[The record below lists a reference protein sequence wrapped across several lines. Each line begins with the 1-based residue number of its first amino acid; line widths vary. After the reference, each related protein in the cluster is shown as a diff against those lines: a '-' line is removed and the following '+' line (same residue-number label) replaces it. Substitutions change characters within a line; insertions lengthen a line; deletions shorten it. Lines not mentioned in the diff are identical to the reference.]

1 MLKSNRYKQ
10 KIGSRGYYL
19 NGNLHKEKYG
29 CHSRLKNEI
38 EDWLVRIK

>member
-19 NGNLHKEKYG
+19 KESHHKGKTWLPLKVEK
-29 CHSRLKNEI
+29 
-38 EDWLVRIK
+38 